1 MKVIIT
7 GVSGLLGADIARVFE
22 REHEVIALKG
32 RKELNLTD
40 AQAVMEYM
48 LEKKPDLII
57 NCAGFRMVDAAE
69 EQRRMTYAINTFGA
83 KNAALAASKLDIPLI
98 HISSDS
104 VFDGETEVP
113 YHEYDKTNP
122 INTYGR
128 SKLMA
133 EQEVRAVC
141 RKHFIIRVPL
151 LFGANGYTHSN
162 YIYMMMEKLEAGER
176 ITYTTDQMCSPT
188 YCVDVAEELLNM
200 ADTEFYGTYHIAN
213 TGTAS
218 RYNFYSACAAGLG
231 YSVNHLVPILQKDRS
246 AKRAKNTM
254 FDSIAYTNTFHR
266 TLRSWQDALEECLE
280 EIKERR
286 K

>member
-1 MKVIIT
+1 MKVVVT
-7 GVSGLLGADIARVFE
+7 GASGLLGADIVRVFE
-22 REHEVIALKG
+22 REHEVLALKG

-48 LEKKPDLII
+48 KEKKPDLLI
-57 NCAGFRMVDAAE
+57 NCAGFRMVDTAE
-69 EQRRMTYAINTFGA
+69 EQRRMTFAINTYGA
-83 KNAALAASKLDIPLI
+83 KNAALAASMLDIPLI

-122 INTYGR
+122 INTYGQ

-133 EQEVRAVC
+133 EQEVRAVH

-162 YIYMMMEKLEAGER
+162 YIYMMMEKLDAGEK

-188 YCVDVAEELLNM
+188 YCVDVAKELLNM
-200 ADTEFYGTYHIAN
+200 AETEYYGTYHVAN

-218 RYNFYSACAAGLG
+218 RYDFYCACALGLG
-231 YSVNHLVPILQKDRS
+231 YSADQLVPILQKDRS

-266 TLRSWQDALEECLE
+266 TLRDWHEALEECLKE
-280 EIKERR
+280 MKERR
-286 K
+286 

>member
-7 GVSGLLGADIARVFE
+7 GASGLLG
-22 REHEVIALKG
+22 
-32 RKELNLTD
+32 
-40 AQAVMEYM
+40 AVMEYM

-128 SKLMA
+128 SKLMEPTILPIPA
-133 EQEVRAVC
+133 LRPD
-141 RKHFIIRVPL
+141 II
-151 LFGANGYTHSN
+151 F
-162 YIYMMMEKLEAGER
+162 
-176 ITYTTDQMCSPT
+176 
-188 YCVDVAEELLNM
+188 
-200 ADTEFYGTYHIAN
+200 
-213 TGTAS
+213 TAPA
-218 RYNFYSACAAGLG
+218 R
-231 YSVNHLVPILQKDRS
+231 PDWDIL
-246 AKRAKNTM
+246 
-254 FDSIAYTNTFHR
+254 
-266 TLRSWQDALEECLE
+266 
-280 EIKERR
+280 
-286 K
+286 

>member
-7 GVSGLLGADIARVFE
+7 GASGLLGADIARVFE

-57 NCAGFRMVDAAE
+57 ICAGFRMVDAAE

-162 YIYMMMEKLEAGER
+162 YIYMMMEKLEAGES

-188 YCVDVAEELLNM
+188 YCVDVAEELLHM

-218 RYNFYSACAAGLG
+218 RYNFYSACAVGLG
-231 YSVNHLVPILQKDRS
+231 YSVNQMVPILQKDRS

-254 FDSIAYTNTFHR
+254 FDSIAYTDTFHR

>member
-1 MKVIIT
+1 
-7 GVSGLLGADIARVFE
+7 
-22 REHEVIALKG
+22 
-32 RKELNLTD
+32 
-40 AQAVMEYM
+40 
-48 LEKKPDLII
+48 
-57 NCAGFRMVDAAE
+57 
-69 EQRRMTYAINTFGA
+69 MTYAINTFGA

-133 EQEVRAVC
+133 EQEVRA
-141 RKHFIIRVPL
+141 
-151 LFGANGYTHSN
+151 
-162 YIYMMMEKLEAGER
+162 
-176 ITYTTDQMCSPT
+176 PT
-188 YCVDVAEELLNM
+188 YCMDVAEELLHM

-231 YSVNHLVPILQKDRS
+231 YSVNQLVPILQKDRS

>member
-7 GVSGLLGADIARVFE
+7 GASGLLGADIARVFE

-48 LEKKPDLII
+48 LEKNPDLII
-57 NCAGFRMVDAAE
+57 TCAGFRMVDAAE

-162 YIYMMMEKLEAGER
+162 YIYMMMEKLEAGES

-188 YCVDVAEELLNM
+188 YCVDVAEELLHM

-218 RYNFYSACAAGLG
+218 RYNFYSACAVGLG
-231 YSVNHLVPILQKDRS
+231 YSVNQMVPILQKDRS

-254 FDSIAYTNTFHR
+254 FDSIAYTDTFHR